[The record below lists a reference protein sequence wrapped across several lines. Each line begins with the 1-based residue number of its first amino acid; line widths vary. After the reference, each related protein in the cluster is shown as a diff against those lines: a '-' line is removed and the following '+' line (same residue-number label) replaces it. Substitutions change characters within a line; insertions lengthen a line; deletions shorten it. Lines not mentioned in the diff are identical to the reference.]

1 MHAEINEIELQL
13 SKIAKELQ
21 NITINH
27 TIDPVNIVLYNE
39 ELSID
44 INYEEALLKV
54 QTNLDDSK
62 NKLEE
67 FTSRIDKNKDQ
78 EKEIENLIK
87 ECFTKN
93 YRYFDKDDDAQ
104 IKDIFTKSS
113 EIYSGSENTYFLLA
127 DLWRL
132 KRF

>member
-78 EKEIENLIK
+78 EK
-87 ECFTKN
+87 
-93 YRYFDKDDDAQ
+93 
-104 IKDIFTKSS
+104 
-113 EIYSGSENTYFLLA
+113 
-127 DLWRL
+127 
-132 KRF
+132 